1 MCNPQLAIAG
11 ASAVLQFQVANAQQ
25 KAIQEQQKR
34 QNEIAMRNREL
45 AITSKTRK
53 LIQTTKGRLEKIGQA
68 EKISRRKRATFKVN
82 RENITG
88 NTYDFLL
95 ANYYD
100 TEAGYRNRVLGNI
113 ESSKFQY
120 LRDLKAIDLRYE
132 GQSTYITPVDRKMN
146 FLNSAIGFGKSY
158 YDYKAKQ
165 NANDVNNERLSYDDF
180 NDSDSG
186 FRY

>member
-1 MCNPQLAIAG
+1 MCNPTLAVAG
-11 ASAVLQFQVANAQQ
+11 AQAVLQFQVANAQQ
-25 KAIQEQQKR
+25 KAIRDQQIR

-45 AITSKTRK
+45 AITSKTRR

-68 EKISRRKRATFKVN
+68 EKLARKKRATFKVN

-120 LRDLKAIDLRYE
+120 LQDMKATDLRYE
-132 GQSTYITPVDRKMN
+132 AQSTYISPVDRKMN

-165 NANDVNNERLSYDDF
+165 NANDVNNERLTYDDF